1 MLAALIKGFALAL
14 VLAISVGPVVFSI
27 IKQSMSHGHKGG
39 YLFISGVS
47 LSDIT
52 LVLVCNLFSSLFQ
65 SAMNHEKIIGGIG
78 IIFLCGMGI
87 YNIFFKKISTTAQI
101 DPKEKIYRRR
111 ELFWIFA
118 SGFLMNTFNPSVFLF
133 WFTVSATMLADSKS
147 EPHPIQYRII
157 VFATCL
163 LVMLTSD
170 IAKVLLANSIRR
182 KLTPHNIHIINQISG
197 GIFIIFA
204 GALAYKF
211 FL

>member
-1 MLAALIKGFALAL
+1 MLAALIKGFALAF

-27 IKQSMSHGHKGG
+27 IKQSMSHGHRGG

-47 LSDIT
+47 LSDVT
-52 LVLVCNLFSSLFQ
+52 LVMVCNLFGSLFE
-65 SAMNHEKIIGGIG
+65 SLMNHEKIIGGVG
-78 IIFLCGMGI
+78 IIFLVGMGV
-87 YNIFFKKISTTAQI
+87 YNIFFKKISTTTQI
-101 DPKEKIYRRR
+101 DPKEKVYKKR

-157 VFATCL
+157 VFASCL
-163 LVMLTSD
+163 LFMFSSD
-170 IAKVLLANSIRR
+170 VAKVLLANRIRR

-197 GIFIIFA
+197 GIFLIFA
-204 GALAYKF
+204 GVLFYKF
-211 FL
+211 FI

>member
-1 MLAALIKGFALAL
+1 MIAPLIKGFALAL

-27 IKQSMSHGHKGG
+27 IKQSMSHGHRGG
-39 YLFISGVS
+39 YLFIAGVS

-65 SAMNHEKIIGGIG
+65 SAMTHEKIIGGIG
-78 IIFLCGMGI
+78 IIFLTGMGI
-87 YNIFFKKISTTAQI
+87 YNIFFKKVSTADQI
-101 DPKEKIYRRR
+101 DPKEKVYRRR

-147 EPHPIQYRII
+147 EPHPVQYRII
-157 VFATCL
+157 VFTSCL
-163 LVMLTSD
+163 IFMLASD
-170 IAKVLLANSIRR
+170 IAKVLLANRIRR
-182 KLTPHNIHIINQISG
+182 RLTPHNIHIINQISG

-204 GALAYKF
+204 GVLFFKF
-211 FL
+211 FV